1 MRKTHQRG
9 VIIGFLAAP
18 VLLYTVF
25 VASPYVQ
32 AFYIALTD
40 WRGLSADIQLIG
52 LGNFAELFGDPV
64 FWQALRNNLLL
75 LVTLPIV
82 TIGVGL
88 FLAFMLNAAG
98 GPRSG
103 EIRGVRG
110 AKFYRVVYFFPYV
123 LSIAIIGVL
132 WKNIYNPINGL
143 LNGALRAVGLEEVQ
157 PSWLGDER
165 LAFWAVLAVLVW
177 NGIGFYV
184 VLFTA
189 GIKAIPAS
197 LLEAAVLDGASRV
210 QVFFRITIPLI
221 WENIRTATV
230 YLGIAALDAFAVV
243 QIMTGGGPNDST
255 QVGSFYLYQNA
266 FSYGRFGYASA
277 MGVVLFVVTLALS
290 AFTLRATRKERIEF

>member
-1 MRKTHQRG
+1 MRNRHQSR

-18 VLLYTVF
+18 VLLYSVF
-25 VASPYVQ
+25 VASPYLQ

-40 WRGLSADIQLIG
+40 WRGLSGDIEVIG
-52 LGNFAELFGDPV
+52 LANFTELFGDPV
-64 FWQALRNNLLL
+64 FWKALRNNLVL
-75 LVTLPIV
+75 LVTLPVV
-82 TIGVGL
+82 TIGLAL

-98 GPRSG
+98 GPKDGRA
-103 EIRGVRG
+103 RGVR
-110 AKFYRVVYFFPYV
+110 AATLYRVVYFFPYI

-143 LNGALRAVGLEEVQ
+143 LNGGLRALGLGEIQ

-177 NGIGFYV
+177 NGVGFYV
-184 VLFTA
+184 LLFTA

-197 LLEAAVLDGASRV
+197 LLEAAVLDGASRT
-210 QVFFRITIPLI
+210 QVFFRITVPLI
-221 WENIRTATV
+221 WENIRTAAV

-243 QIMTGGGPNDST
+243 QIMTSGGPNDST

-277 MGVVLFVVTLALS
+277 MGVVLFVITLTLS
-290 AFTLRATRKERIEF
+290 ALTLRATRKERIEF

>member
-1 MRKTHQRG
+1 MFWK
-9 VIIGFLAAP
+9 A
-18 VLLYTVF
+18 
-25 VASPYVQ
+25 
-32 AFYIALTD
+32 
-40 WRGLSADIQLIG
+40 
-52 LGNFAELFGDPV
+52 LGN
-64 FWQALRNNLLL
+64 NLIL
-75 LVTLPIV
+75 LVTLPFV
-82 TIGVGL
+82 TIGLAL

-110 AKFYRVVYFFPYV
+110 ATFYRVVFFFPYV

-132 WKNIYNPINGL
+132 WMNIYNPINGL
-143 LNGALRAVGLEEVQ
+143 LNGGLRAIGLGHLQ
-157 PSWLGDER
+157 LSWLGDER

-177 NGIGFYV
+177 NGVGFYV

-189 GIKAIPAS
+189 GLKAIPAS
-197 LLEAAVLDGASRV
+197 LLEAAVLDGASRS
-210 QVFFRITIPLI
+210 QVFFRITMPLI
-221 WENIRTATV
+221 WENIRTAAV
-230 YLGIAALDAFAVV
+230 YLGIAALDAFAIV

-290 AFTLRATRKERIEF
+290 AFTLRATRRERIEF

>member
-1 MRKTHQRG
+1 MRNRHQGR

-18 VLLYTVF
+18 LILYTVF

-32 AFYIALTD
+32 AFYIAITD
-40 WRGLSADIQLIG
+40 WRGLSAEFNVIG
-52 LGNFAELFGDPV
+52 LANFAELFGDPV
-64 FWQALRNNLLL
+64 FWKALGNNLIL
-75 LVTLPIV
+75 LVTLPFV
-82 TIGVGL
+82 TIGLAL

-110 AKFYRVVYFFPYV
+110 ATFYRVVFFFPYV

-132 WKNIYNPINGL
+132 WMNIYNPINGL
-143 LNGALRAVGLEEVQ
+143 LNGGLRAIGLGHLQ
-157 PSWLGDER
+157 LSWLGDER

-177 NGIGFYV
+177 NGVGFYV

-189 GIKAIPAS
+189 GLKAIPAS
-197 LLEAAVLDGASRV
+197 LLEAAVLDGASRS
-210 QVFFRITIPLI
+210 QVFFRITMPLI
-221 WENIRTATV
+221 WENIRTAAV
-230 YLGIAALDAFAVV
+230 YLGIAALDAFAIV

-290 AFTLRATRKERIEF
+290 AFTLRATRRERIEF

>member
-1 MRKTHQRG
+1 MRKTHQRR

-40 WRGLSADIQLIG
+40 WRGLSAEIGLIG
-52 LGNFAELFGDPV
+52 LGNFTELFGDPV

-197 LLEAAVLDGASRV
+197 LLEAAVLDGASRT

-221 WENIRTATV
+221 WENIRTAAV